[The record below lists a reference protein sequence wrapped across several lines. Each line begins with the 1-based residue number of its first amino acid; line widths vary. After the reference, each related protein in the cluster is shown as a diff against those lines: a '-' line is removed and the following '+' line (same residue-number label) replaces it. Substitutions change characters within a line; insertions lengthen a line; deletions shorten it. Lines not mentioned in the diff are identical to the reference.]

1 MNRFWL
7 RLDNKLKHS
16 PAHFILQTLLAF
28 VSLAI
33 ILSQIGLLGRGV
45 LVAALGSSIFV
56 AFLTPAA
63 YTARARNIIGSHAL
77 SGAIGIGFHHL
88 IAVFPE
94 NYSVFILLSAASVAL
109 SMFVMVATDTEHP
122 PAAGTALGLSM
133 EGSLMSFLF
142 ISISVIALVI
152 IKRLLDP
159 WLEDLV

>member
-63 YTARARNIIGSHAL
+63 YTAR
-77 SGAIGIGFHHL
+77 
-88 IAVFPE
+88 E
-94 NYSVFILLSAASVAL
+94 
-109 SMFVMVATDTEHP
+109 EHN
-122 PAAGTALGLSM
+122 
-133 EGSLMSFLF
+133 
-142 ISISVIALVI
+142 
-152 IKRLLDP
+152 R
-159 WLEDLV
+159 